1 MLIGDGA
8 EKFQKQD
15 TVGAFMTSQCDL
27 ELACRA
33 HLKRS
38 EEGNH
43 KFYGNC
49 KDSRWPYT
57 DHHALQKDLI
67 CESTPIHVF
76 FFFIFWYESYLII
89 S

>member
-8 EKFQKQD
+8 EKLQKQN
-15 TVGAFMTSQCDL
+15 TVEAFMTSQCDL
-27 ELACRA
+27 ELACQA

-49 KDSRWPYT
+49 KDSR
-57 DHHALQKDLI
+57 
-67 CESTPIHVF
+67 
-76 FFFIFWYESYLII
+76 
-89 S
+89 

>member
-1 MLIGDGA
+1 MEGVQSLKSNKAVRLRHGIGREAFSLEKLRKRIMLIGDGA

-27 ELACRA
+27 ELACRT

-49 KDSRWPYT
+49 KDSR
-57 DHHALQKDLI
+57 
-67 CESTPIHVF
+67 
-76 FFFIFWYESYLII
+76 
-89 S
+89 